1 MTVSAIRSTTTASWQ
16 PWLQARR
23 RSLAAWLTPAA
34 PVRLLH
40 ADGTRSTWAG
50 QQRVPDGR
58 QFGTP
63 KFLAV
68 EIPDDLLLRR
78 SLTLPDMPD
87 ALVQDAILLDVR
99 SNSPF
104 APDDLCW
111 GSAMRVAAAGRQQV
125 DIVIA
130 SRKHVAGF
138 IQKQWPDIGTGAQQ
152 PEVWALGD
160 APVPVV
166 IAGFGEGRRLM
177 DVAKQRR
184 MNWLLLMLAVV
195 LASCAVVT
203 PTAQLRLRAIEATQ
217 SFQSIFTRTAPLVRK
232 RDELFLLNDR
242 VKVLE
247 RVAAERVDPAA
258 VMDYLTQALPDDTF
272 LYSLE
277 LQKTKVVASGHT
289 VNASELLQKLSA
301 DPRLREVRSPS
312 AVTRLPGATKEAFT
326 VEFILGA
333 SLAPT
338 NPVAAASP
346 AAGTPAAATPAVTTP
361 ATAAARPPGP
371 AFPPPPTTPG
381 SPFVIGGSK

>member
-23 RSLAAWLTPAA
+23 RSLTKWLTPAV

-40 ADGTRSTWAG
+40 ADGTQSTWAG
-50 QQRVPDGR
+50 QQRVPEAK

-78 SLTLPDMPD
+78 SLTLPDMSA

-111 GSAMRVAAAGRQQV
+111 GSAVRASAGGRQQG

-138 IQKQWPDIGTGAQQ
+138 IQKQWPDIGGGAQQ

-160 APVPVV
+160 APFPVV

-177 DVAKQRR
+177 DVSKQRR
-184 MNWLLLMLAVV
+184 INWLLLMLACV
-195 LASCAVVT
+195 LASAVAVT
-203 PTAQLRLRAIEATQ
+203 PTTRLRMRAIEATQ
-217 SFQSIFTRTAPLVRK
+217 SFQSILARTAPLVRK

-247 RVAAERVDPAA
+247 RAAAERVDPAA

-289 VNASELLQKLSA
+289 VDASALLQKLSA
-301 DPRLREVRSPS
+301 DPRLREVRSPT
-312 AVTRLPGATKEAFT
+312 AVTRQPGATKEAFT

-333 SLAPT
+333 SL
-338 NPVAAASP
+338 
-346 AAGTPAAATPAVTTP
+346 TP
-361 ATAAARPPGP
+361 ATTKPGATSPTAAAPLLSGP
-371 AFPPPPTTPG
+371 AFPPPPATPG